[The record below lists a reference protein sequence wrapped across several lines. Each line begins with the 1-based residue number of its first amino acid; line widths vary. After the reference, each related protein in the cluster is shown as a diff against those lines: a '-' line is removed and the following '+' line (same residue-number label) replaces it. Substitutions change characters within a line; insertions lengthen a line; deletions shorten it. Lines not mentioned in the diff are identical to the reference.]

1 MKIHSEMFIIGSP
14 LLLLSLL
21 LLLLLF
27 IDPGALGPYNVKP
40 EAISPKRFGIKPNTV
55 RTKLPLSPSWLP

>member
-1 MKIHSEMFIIGSP
+1 MKIHSEMFIMGSP
-14 LLLLSLL
+14 LLLLLML

-27 IDPGALGPYNVKP
+27 IDLGALGPYNVKP

>member
-14 LLLLSLL
+14 LLLL
-21 LLLLLF
+21 LLLLF
-27 IDPGALGPYNVKP
+27 IYLGALGPYNVKP

>member
-14 LLLLSLL
+14 LLLLL

-27 IDPGALGPYNVKP
+27 IDLCALGPYNVKP

>member
-14 LLLLSLL
+14 LLLL
-21 LLLLLF
+21 LLLLF
-27 IDPGALGPYNVKP
+27 IYLGALGPYNVKP
-40 EAISPKRFGIKPNTV
+40 EAISPKCFGIKPNTV

>member
-1 MKIHSEMFIIGSP
+1 MKIHSEVFIIGSP
-14 LLLLSLL
+14 LLLL
-21 LLLLLF
+21 LLLLF
-27 IDPGALGPYNVKP
+27 IDLGALGPYNVKP

>member
-14 LLLLSLL
+14 LLLLLL
-21 LLLLLF
+21 LLFLLLF
-27 IDPGALGPYNVKP
+27 IDLGALGPYNVKP

-55 RTKLPLSPSWLP
+55 RTKLPFSPSWLP